1 MKVRLVAYRKETTSS
16 TSTTAYDLDL
26 QESPNVSINFQFS
39 DIKEPETRKGSYSQ
53 TFKLPFTDNN
63 NQFFQDWYNVNL
75 DTLVFNT
82 RTKFDAVLYV
92 GTTPQFEGSL
102 QLKSV
107 FKKAEVYEVVLMS
120 SSASLFS
127 TIGEQRLK
135 DVFKED
141 DGSYSADLNHLYNNT
156 NLAASWGNSLQNT
169 GGTSLYDSDAGV
181 SKIVYP
187 LSVTRE
193 KFYYDSNDARYLN
206 LDQTT
211 ANSMVSDAGVQAAYD
226 YSVDISQFRPS
237 IQLKTLFNR
246 ILARGGFS
254 YTSNFIDGTGIHTD
268 KFFSKLFM
276 TTCNH
281 LEVPTLATTNSNAA
295 TSGIMTVGNNAQWGV
310 LSTEVGT
317 SCSTLSSVLFPA
329 NSNSVLTGSC
339 TTPADPDSAWNTSS
353 NYFTKKA
360 TTMHEISVFHNV
372 SFINVVGCG
381 ANNDIVLN
389 YRIIGFDVD
398 GSITGTTNTP
408 MPDVI
413 HATGSVTLNP
423 LADPDNSDLLTV
435 SGLVQRTFNIEG
447 MPLQAS
453 GQIII
458 DIEAV
463 EKSNDGVASTF
474 ILGNSAINCSMFSI
488 VGMEWIGYSNDVFGA
503 TVDIP
508 ACIDPSITQR
518 SFLKDIIQRFNLV
531 VLTDPN
537 DDTNLIIEPYND
549 FIASGDLKDWT
560 NKLDLDKEIV
570 VKDTTSIQKK
580 IIHFTD
586 QEDED
591 LYNKSFKERYPD
603 VNVFGHL
610 RIDEFNNDFAV
621 GELTN
626 ESIFSPFINGQVFV
640 TDDVQY
646 GTYLP
651 NMAVQY
657 EFSYE
662 DVDGVSINKV
672 KETKPKLFY
681 YNGAAT
687 NVLDTLG
694 DQVNYYLHRATTSG
708 LTAYTFNT
716 YPVCSPFD
724 ITPSSNV
731 YTLTSANK
739 SLYWNATPPI
749 VGNLSVFNYQ
759 GYIGNWFNN
768 ALYGGYWKPYLD
780 NIYSTEARIMECH
793 LNINEV
799 DIFNFSF
806 SDEYFIKDTYWRI
819 LNISN
824 YQVGAKAS
832 TKVTLIKSLDT
843 KANCNGCDYVTVSV
857 GDSNLYADMFYMW
870 CSDTNPSCT
879 LRS

>member
-1 MKVRLVAYRKETTSS
+1 
-16 TSTTAYDLDL
+16 
-26 QESPNVSINFQFS
+26 
-39 DIKEPETRKGSYSQ
+39 
-53 TFKLPFTDNN
+53 
-63 NQFFQDWYNVNL
+63 
-75 DTLVFNT
+75 
-82 RTKFDAVLYV
+82 
-92 GTTPQFEGSL
+92 
-102 QLKSV
+102 
-107 FKKAEVYEVVLMS
+107 
-120 SSASLFS
+120 
-127 TIGEQRLK
+127 
-135 DVFKED
+135 
-141 DGSYSADLNHLYNNT
+141 
-156 NLAASWGNSLQNT
+156 
-169 GGTSLYDSDAGV
+169 
-181 SKIVYP
+181 
-187 LSVTRE
+187 
-193 KFYYDSNDARYLN
+193 
-206 LDQTT
+206 
-211 ANSMVSDAGVQAAYD
+211 
-226 YSVDISQFRPS
+226 
-237 IQLKTLFNR
+237 
-246 ILARGGFS
+246 
-254 YTSNFIDGTGIHTD
+254 
-268 KFFSKLFM
+268 
-276 TTCNH
+276 
-281 LEVPTLATTNSNAA
+281 
-295 TSGIMTVGNNAQWGV
+295 
-310 LSTEVGT
+310 
-317 SCSTLSSVLFPA
+317 
-329 NSNSVLTGSC
+329 
-339 TTPADPDSAWNTSS
+339 
-353 NYFTKKA
+353 
-360 TTMHEISVFHNV
+360 
-372 SFINVVGCG
+372 
-381 ANNDIVLN
+381 
-389 YRIIGFDVD
+389 
-398 GSITGTTNTP
+398 

-463 EKSNDGVASTF
+463 GKSNDGVASTF

-832 TKVTLIKSLDT
+832 TKVTLT
-843 KANCNGCDYVTVSV
+843 
-857 GDSNLYADMFYMW
+857 
-870 CSDTNPSCT
+870 
-879 LRS
+879 RS